1 MWPPLWL
8 WRWLPL
14 VSHCPSDYVYPD
26 DHTQL
31 SPPRGLLISDPLEG
45 WRGGRC
51 LIETGRVFERGAHQE
66 PITCRKQLPRPLV
79 TAFSR
84 TILFLER
91 FWRKFRISF
100 KSHKPVS
107 KTYRP
112 ENDNLFLFNDV
123 TFSFMISYISI
134 AFTDAAEIPFS
145 REKLP

>member
-1 MWPPLWL
+1 M
-8 WRWLPL
+8 
-14 VSHCPSDYVYPD
+14 
-26 DHTQL
+26 
-31 SPPRGLLISDPLEG
+31 E
-45 WRGGRC
+45 RGGGC
-51 LIETGRVFERGAHQE
+51 ERGAYQE
-66 PITCRKQLPRPLV
+66 PITWSEQLPRPLV

-100 KSHKPVS
+100 KSHKAVS

-134 AFTDAAEIPFS
+134 AFIDAAEIPFS

>member
-8 WRWLPL
+8 WRWLPP
-14 VSHCPSDYVYPD
+14 VSHCPSGYVYPD

-31 SPPRGLLISDPLEG
+31 SPPGGLLISNPLEG
-45 WRGGRC
+45 GGGRC
-51 LIETGRVFERGAHQE
+51 LIETGRVFERGAYQE
-66 PITCRKQLPRPLV
+66 PITWSEQLPRPLV

-112 ENDNLFLFNDV
+112 ENDNLFLFNDA

-134 AFTDAAEIPFS
+134 AFIDAAEIPFS

>member
-1 MWPPLWL
+1 MPLSFTRIRYIWKDKHDAMTTARADRKTSL
-8 WRWLPL
+8 
-14 VSHCPSDYVYPD
+14 
-26 DHTQL
+26 T
-31 SPPRGLLISDPLEG
+31 GGISG
-45 WRGGRC
+45 KSTG
-51 LIETGRVFERGAHQE
+51 IETGRVFERVFERGAYQE
-66 PITCRKQLPRPLV
+66 PITWSEQLPRPLV
-79 TAFSR
+79 TASSR

-134 AFTDAAEIPFS
+134 AFIDAAEIPFS